1 MTDAKDDAPNSEEN
15 GLDEAEKKVSLSPE
29 PEGFSEDPLMF
40 EGEDDGGNFLDDL
53 EGELTTLRNER
64 DDMRDKML
72 RALAEAENARKR
84 ADRDRR
90 DAELYGGTRLA
101 RDLLSVYDNMNR
113 ALDTI
118 DDSFR
123 EQASALIEGLE
134 LTKRELLSTFTKHK
148 IEKQEPEFG
157 EKFDPQLHQAM
168 FEAPVPNAPAGTIIQ
183 VMNPG
188 FTIGERL
195 LRPAQVGVSSTP
207 ASQAAPKVEDT
218 GEVEPEEKQ

>member
-1 MTDAKDDAPNSEEN
+1 MADAKKAAPENETIMSE
-15 GLDEAEKKVSLSPE
+15 DVAKDVSLAPT
-29 PEGFSEDPLMF
+29 PDGFSEDPLAF
-40 EGEDDGGNFLDDL
+40 DDEGGNFLDDI
-53 EGELTTLRNER
+53 EGELAAVRAER
-64 DDMRDKML
+64 DDMRDRML
-72 RALAEAENARKR
+72 RALADADNARKR

-90 DAELYGGTRLA
+90 DAELYGPTRFA
-101 RDLLSVYDNMNR
+101 RDMLSVYDNLNR

-118 DDSFR
+118 DDEFR
-123 EQASALIEGLE
+123 EQAAALIEGIE
-134 LTKRELLSTFTKHK
+134 LTKKDLLSSFSKHK

-157 EKFDPQLHQAM
+157 DQFDPQLHQAM

-207 ASQAAPKVEDT
+207 ASATAPKEQ
-218 GEVEPEEKQ
+218 PEE

>member
-1 MTDAKDDAPNSEEN
+1 MMTDANKAPNSDDEN
-15 GLDEAEKKVSLSPE
+15 VDAQEEKKVSLSPE
-29 PEGFSEDPLMF
+29 PDGFSEDPLMF
-40 EGEDDGGNFLDDL
+40 EEDEGGFFDDL
-53 EGELTTLRNER
+53 ESELTSVRAER

-134 LTKRELLSTFTKHK
+134 LTKRELISTFTKHK

-207 ASQAAPKVEDT
+207 AGKAAPAEAT
-218 GEVEPEEKQ
+218 ESEPEAGSD

>member
-1 MTDAKDDAPNSEEN
+1 MTDAKDDAPKSEEN
-15 GLDEAEKKVSLSPE
+15 GFDEAEKKVSLSPE

-40 EGEDDGGNFLDDL
+40 EGEDEGGNFLDDL
-53 EGELTTLRNER
+53 EGELNAVRNER

-134 LTKRELLSTFTKHK
+134 LTKRELLSTFAKHK

-207 ASQAAPKVEDT
+207 ASQAPPTEEKDA
-218 GEVEPEEKQ
+218 EPEAES

>member
-1 MTDAKDDAPNSEEN
+1 MTDAKQDAPKSEDAVEN
-15 GLDEAEKKVSLSPE
+15 EEDKKVSLAPE
-29 PEGFSEDPLMF
+29 PDGFSEDPLMF
-40 EGEDDGGNFLDDL
+40 DGAEDGNFLDDL
-53 EGELTTLRNER
+53 EGELTAVRAER
-64 DDMRDKML
+64 DDMRDRML

-84 ADRDRR
+84 ADKDRR

-134 LTKRELLSTFTKHK
+134 LTKRELLTTFTKHK

-207 ASQAAPKVEDT
+207 ASEIKAAPEDK
-218 GEVEPEEKQ
+218 PEETPSED

>member
-1 MTDAKDDAPNSEEN
+1 MTDAKEAPNSDDEN
-15 GLDEAEKKVSLSPE
+15 HDDQEEKKVSLSPE

-40 EGEDDGGNFLDDL
+40 DEEGGFFDGL
-53 EGELTTLRNER
+53 EGELSAVRAER
-64 DDMRDKML
+64 DDMRDRML

-134 LTKRELLSTFTKHK
+134 LTKRELISTFTKHK

-207 ASQAAPKVEDT
+207 AGQAAPAEAT
-218 GEVEPEEKQ
+218 EAEPEVDED

>member
-1 MTDAKDDAPNSEEN
+1 
-15 GLDEAEKKVSLSPE
+15 
-29 PEGFSEDPLMF
+29 
-40 EGEDDGGNFLDDL
+40 
-53 EGELTTLRNER
+53 
-64 DDMRDKML
+64 
-72 RALAEAENARKR
+72 
-84 ADRDRR
+84 
-90 DAELYGGTRLA
+90 
-101 RDLLSVYDNMNR
+101 MNR

-134 LTKRELLSTFTKHK
+134 LTKRELLSAFTKHK

-157 EKFDPQLHQAM
+157 ERFDPQLHQAM

-207 ASQAAPKVEDT
+207 ASQTKPETEAPES
-218 GEVEPEEKQ
+218 EPNEP